1 MRLVDRLI
9 IACHHDES
17 KIPRISTWNGTEQTE
32 VTRDDGFLDRHIATM
47 AYTTTFAT
55 EHLRVLHVILS
66 DLPCDQVS
74 PCFSDVLHAWTRL
87 WGADVGRRSQKLIA
101 ILGAHP

>member
-1 MRLVDRLI
+1 MIPDPESRPDLALGFGMRLVDRLI

-17 KIPRISTWNGTEQTE
+17 KIPRISTWNGAEQTE

-55 EHLRVLHVILS
+55 EHLRALHVILS
-66 DLPCDQVS
+66 DLPC
-74 PCFSDVLHAWTRL
+74 
-87 WGADVGRRSQKLIA
+87 
-101 ILGAHP
+101 